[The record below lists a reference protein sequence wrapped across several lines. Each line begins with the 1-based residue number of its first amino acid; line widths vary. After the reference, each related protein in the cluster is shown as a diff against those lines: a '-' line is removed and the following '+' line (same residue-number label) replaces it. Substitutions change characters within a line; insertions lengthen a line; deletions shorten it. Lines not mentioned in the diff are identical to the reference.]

1 MKIQYCPVCM
11 NEMVAVGMMTFKCPY
26 CKVGF
31 HISVE
36 FSVRDLVEA
45 IKDRDNE

>member
-11 NEMVAVGMMTFKCPY
+11 CEMVDVGMMTFRCPY

-36 FSVRDLVEA
+36 LSIRDLQEA
-45 IKDRDNE
+45 TKTDDS